1 MTLKHSEI
9 QYLVL
14 VSLQLDGC
22 AITSCHHHGWCS
34 LFFSSV
40 SFTVGP
46 NDRNPPRITS
56 KTWGKWMLILLSV
69 TVWPIVNIRRVQ
81 SPEMENILICWN
93 NSWNHSNRNHFVAGF
108 TNLSPLCTGWLQP
121 RFHSLYRVLSALP
134 VITIFV
140 GYKPSKRSFGIS
152 IFVET
157 LIASNP
163 TGRIFVFERCA
174 RESTL
179 KYAGCAR
186 GLFFREKNACDGGKI
201 QYPKKIC

>member
-1 MTLKHSEI
+1 MDVPSPVVTIMADARS
-9 QYLVL
+9 
-14 VSLQLDGC
+14 
-22 AITSCHHHGWCS
+22 
-34 LFFSSV
+34 SSV
-40 SFTVGP
+40 RSASQLGQMTEIRQELHP
-46 NDRNPPRITS
+46 
-56 KTWGKWMLILLSV
+56 KTWEKWMLILLFV
-69 TVWPIVNIRRVQ
+69 TVWPIVNVRRMQ
-81 SPEMENILICWN
+81 SPETEIMLICWN
-93 NSWNHSNRNHFVAGF
+93 NSRYYSKISYFVAGF
-108 TNLSPLCTGWLQP
+108 TNFPPLCTGWLQP
-121 RFHSLYRVLSALP
+121 RFHSLYRVLSALT

-201 QYPKKIC
+201 QYPKKIY

>member
-1 MTLKHSEI
+1 MNVDTS
-9 QYLVL
+9 VCN
-14 VSLQLDGC
+14 SLTNCEHNAL
-22 AITSCHHHGWCS
+22 AITGNGNYVNLLK
-34 LFFSSV
+34 LFVKSQQ
-40 SFTVGP
+40 
-46 NDRNPPRITS
+46 
-56 KTWGKWMLILLSV
+56 
-69 TVWPIVNIRRVQ
+69 VN
-81 SPEMENILICWN
+81 L
-93 NSWNHSNRNHFVAGF
+93 FLAGF
-108 TNLSPLCTGWLQP
+108 TTFSPLCTGWLQP
-121 RFHSLYRVLSALP
+121 RFHSLYRVLSALT

-201 QYPKKIC
+201 QYPKKIY